1 MKITAG
7 SFRIISLISLA
18 ILCASLSAPADA
30 QTLRDRFIDRMK
42 AKSVQPETDPA
53 TILPGARRLTLS
65 YGADAAQALDVFIP
79 PHAQG
84 APILVMVHG
93 GGWRLGDKT
102 SPGVIDNKLKFW
114 LPKGYILV
122 SVNYRLLPTPISEQA
137 KDVAAAV
144 AYVENHAAAWDG
156 DGDKLILM
164 GHSAGAHLAAL
175 LSADPSRVV
184 AAGGHAWRGTVVL
197 DSAALDVAS
206 VMNKRHA
213 KLYDDAFGKDPA
225 YWASVSPAAQ
235 LKPDAVP
242 MQLVCSLKRPDNSC
256 GQSNA
261 FAAKL
266 QAIGQDAPVV
276 PQELTHMQINHDLGL
291 PGAYTDAVDAFIAAH
306 LR

>member
-1 MKITAG
+1 MIALPVMG
-7 SFRIISLISLA
+7 QSLRERLIE
-18 ILCASLSAPADA
+18 
-30 QTLRDRFIDRMK
+30 RMK
-42 AKSVQPETDPA
+42 AKSVQTEADPA
-53 TILPGARRLTLS
+53 AIVPGARRLTLS

-79 PHAQG
+79 PHAEG
-84 APILVMVHG
+84 APVLVMAHG

-102 SPGVIDNKLKFW
+102 SPGVIDNKLKYW

-122 SVNYRLLPTPISEQA
+122 SVNYRLLPTPVSEQA

-144 AYVENHAAAWDG
+144 AYVENHATEWGG
-156 DGDKLILM
+156 DGSRLILM

-175 LSADPSRVV
+175 LSADPSRVT

-197 DSAALDVAS
+197 DSAALDVGS
-206 VMNKRHA
+206 VMNKHHP
-213 KLYDDAFGKDPA
+213 KLYDDAFGKDPV

-242 MQLVCSLKRPDNSC
+242 MQLVCSLKRPDDSC
-256 GQSNA
+256 GQSKA

-266 QAIGQDAPVV
+266 QVIGQDASVV
-276 PQELTHMQINHDLGL
+276 PQELTHMQIDHDLGM
-291 PGAYTDAVDAFIAAH
+291 PGAYTGAVDAFMVAH

>member
-1 MKITAG
+1 MIALPVMG
-7 SFRIISLISLA
+7 QSLRERLIE
-18 ILCASLSAPADA
+18 
-30 QTLRDRFIDRMK
+30 RMK
-42 AKSVQPETDPA
+42 AKSVQTEADPA
-53 TILPGARRLTLS
+53 AIVPGARCLTLS

-79 PHAQG
+79 PHAEG
-84 APILVMVHG
+84 APVLVMAHG

-102 SPGVIDNKLKFW
+102 SPGVIDNKLKYW

-122 SVNYRLLPTPISEQA
+122 SVNYRLLPTPVSEQA

-144 AYVENHAAAWDG
+144 AYVENHATEWGG
-156 DGDKLILM
+156 DGSRLILM

-175 LSADPSRVV
+175 LSADPSRVT

-206 VMNKRHA
+206 VMNKHHP
-213 KLYDDAFGKDPA
+213 KLYDDAFGKDPV
-225 YWASVSPAAQ
+225 YWANVSPAAQ

-242 MQLVCSLKRPDNSC
+242 MQLVCSLKRPDDSC
-256 GQSNA
+256 GQSKA

-276 PQELTHMQINHDLGL
+276 PQELTHMQIDHDLGL
-291 PGAYTDAVDAFIAAH
+291 PGAYTDAVDAFMVAH